1 MSHSLHSDS
10 RGQCG
15 TVGCQPSAAE
25 LANFGPCH
33 PLQVNFDD
41 NNPFSEGF
49 QERER
54 RERLREQQERQRVQL
69 LQEVRNLRQHCPHT
83 HSITPLDPC
92 ALSNPSQVERHRAQ
106 HQQRLELEQHQ
117 QQPSQALLGST
128 AAPTLQ
134 GAPSGAPTTGGDGL
148 SQLPFFSSELP
159 QDFLQSP
166 PPPPLPP
173 SGASRPPSSAQ
184 LQGLQQG
191 AHVGRVRFPT
201 AAPSQDHQAGVQ
213 AQRLALEPLSSSSPI
228 STSSSPAHLLQL
240 YSDLLPEKRS
250 SSRRRD
256 GDDVSLSSHS
266 DDITAP
272 PTPALS
278 DASCSTPTRGSAVD
292 QSDASFS
299 LSVCGLAPSSE
310 LEKQQPFKSLEV
322 KVSSTRIAWKPING
336 NNRALIISS
345 ILVPQEERQEGRG
358 ACGGGLLK
366 MEEDFSSSCSPLQ
379 GDAGK
384 ELLRHLLKDKPSPA
398 TTPSPRAQTP
408 PTARF
413 QLSNENIHSEE
424 EDRLGS
430 QGTMVS
436 RVSFL
441 SHRA

>member
-1 MSHSLHSDS
+1 M
-10 RGQCG
+10 
-15 TVGCQPSAAE
+15 
-25 LANFGPCH
+25 
-33 PLQVNFDD
+33 
-41 NNPFSEGF
+41 
-49 QERER
+49 
-54 RERLREQQERQRVQL
+54 
-69 LQEVRNLRQHCPHT
+69 
-83 HSITPLDPC
+83 
-92 ALSNPSQVERHRAQ
+92 ERHRAQ
-106 HQQRLELEQHQ
+106 QQQRLELEQ
-117 QQPSQALLGST
+117 QQPPPQGLLGSS
-128 AAPTLQ
+128 AVPLLK
-134 GAPSGAPTTGGDGL
+134 GAPSGAPPTGGDGL

-173 SGASRPPSSAQ
+173 AGASRPPPSTQ

-191 AHVGRVRFPT
+191 AHVGRVRFPA
-201 AAPSQDHQAGVQ
+201 AAPSQDHQAGGP
-213 AQRLALEPLSSSSPI
+213 AQRLALEPSSSSSPI

-250 SSRRRD
+250 SGSSRRRD

-310 LEKQQPFKSLEV
+310 LERQQPFKSLEV
-322 KVSSTRIAWKPING
+322 KVSSTRLAWKPTSG
-336 NNRALIISS
+336 RHRPLTISS
-345 ILVPQEERQEGRG
+345 VLVPQEERQEVRG

-366 MEEDFSSSCSPLQ
+366 MEVDFSSSCSPLQ

-384 ELLRHLLKDKPSPA
+384 ELLRHLLKDKLSPA

-413 QLSNENIHSEE
+413 QLFNENVHSEE

-436 RVSFL
+436 WVSLL
-441 SHRA
+441 SCGHLTDPHV